1 MDNKQVTTD
10 IIKVMQAYIDGA
22 DIQFYNEHIYAWVD
36 CPAPIWAWDDN
47 EYRIKEPANWEIVKH
62 FEEGGRVDVYQHN
75 VFTHRKENNYFWD
88 FSLNDF
94 RIVNER
100 RESNND

>member
-1 MDNKQVTTD
+1 MSNKQTTID
-10 IIKVMQAYIDGA
+10 KIEIMQAYADGFE
-22 DIQFYNEHIYAWVD
+22 IQFYSDRTNGWVA
-36 CPAPIWAWDDN
+36 CPTPLWSWDDVQ
-47 EYRIKEPANWEIVKH
+47 YRVKEPANWEIVKH

-100 RESNND
+100 RGI